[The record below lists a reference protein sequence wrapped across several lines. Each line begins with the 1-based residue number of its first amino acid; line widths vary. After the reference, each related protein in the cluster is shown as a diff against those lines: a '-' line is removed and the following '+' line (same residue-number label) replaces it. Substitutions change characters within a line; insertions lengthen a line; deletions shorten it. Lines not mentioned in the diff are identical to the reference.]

1 MLLRLNRLIAPDDFS
16 KGLDVAREISHDV
29 GQWQA
34 LHDLAE
40 VLPVA
45 DLVFGGGILIIVV
58 LIHAAGLRA
67 VGDHV
72 SRRVDAI
79 RAHPTLWHADLLMS
93 SIVFLLLALHLSEIF
108 VWSAALVFSGL
119 VPNWH
124 NAGFFAG
131 NTYTTIG
138 YGTFLLPPGWE
149 MVAPIMAISG
159 LFTFGWTGSVLG
171 RLRTAHPRDQG
182 RGPWVE
188 GRSKVESAASGKKHH
203 GKLIPAPARVW

>member
-1 MLLRLNRLIAPDDFS
+1 MLVTDAAAPEPPIAPDDFS

-45 DLVFGGGILIIVV
+45 DLVFGGGILVIVV

-79 RAHPTLWHADLLMS
+79 RARPTLWHADLLMS

-159 LFTFGWTGSVLG
+159 LFAFGWTGSVLVDYVRRIHEIRDAAHALRDAR
-171 RLRTAHPRDQG
+171 RLNPPPVEKNITAN
-182 RGPWVE
+182 
-188 GRSKVESAASGKKHH
+188 
-203 GKLIPAPARVW
+203 